1 MGVQSFNIHWYT
13 PFYKQSIY
21 KTLQPSLLWLVIL
34 KVLKLYNFIKLY
46 CFNACKCCELIRRT
60 VCIAG
65 FGAQSIPIGIPG
77 GLQRGSIGS
86 LSQSPPS
93 PFGSFSHSLLTGN
106 QKHESGEQ
114 VRAIMIREDRNANL
128 FCSVGW
134 SLKHFNFFPHFYS
147 VAVLQT
153 NKIWVVRGFRIFVQL
168 LWGRKISG
176 VPPLPNNLRKRI

>member
-1 MGVQSFNIHWYT
+1 MIRKKIHIHVMGVQSFNIHWYT

-46 CFNACKCCELIRRT
+46 CFNACKCCELIRKT

-134 SLKHFNFFPHFYS
+134 SLKHFNFFSTFLFS
-147 VAVLQT
+147 CSFT
-153 NKIWVVRGFRIFVQL
+153 NK
-168 LWGRKISG
+168 
-176 VPPLPNNLRKRI
+176 

>member
-13 PFYKQSIY
+13 PFYNQSIY

-134 SLKHFNFFPHFYS
+134 NLKHFNFFSTF
-147 VAVLQT
+147 LFICRFT
-153 NKIWVVRGFRIFVQL
+153 NKQNL
-168 LWGRKISG
+168 SG
-176 VPPLPNNLRKRI
+176 ARF